1 MSTVFGN
8 LSKKH
13 NRSPIYSEETVKLM
27 ARHINDSENPHS
39 VTPGKIG
46 SYTKGEVDG
55 YVSGLSEQITSNYDD
70 LSGEITNLRTTTQ
83 QSFDTVGE
91 IVSGKAD
98 SDKVYSKE
106 QVDELIAAGG
116 GGVKDAYTKE
126 EVDVILQNYAKKQQS
141 FDGIIYLDFN
151 DGVLDTYA
159 LDNANVPGIY
169 RVIVNDDNDILAETY
184 RNQYILLVGNTIAG
198 EELVFTQT
206 RMSDGGLFETRSR
219 SIFDEGW
226 SEWHNKMLGDIDS
239 ALDELHGYATSL
251 MGGEA

>member
-1 MSTVFGN
+1 MKISKNGN
-8 LSKKH
+8 LSKTYQGEYVADK
-13 NRSPIYSEETVKLM
+13 ETLERIKAHLN
-27 ARHINDSENPHS
+27 AKAGNPHN
-39 VTPGKIG
+39 VTANDVGA
-46 SYTKGEVDG
+46 YTKGEVDG
-55 YVSGLSEQITSNYDD
+55 KISGIIVHEMGSN
-70 LSGEITNLRTTTQ
+70 T
-83 QSFDTVGE
+83 
-91 IVSGKAD
+91 
-98 SDKVYSKE
+98 DKVLSQKYVTDALTAFSGA
-106 QVDELIAAGG
+106 VDQQLNNIYTKSEVDKLIAES

-159 LDNANVPGIY
+159 LDNATVPGIY

-226 SEWHNKMLGDIDS
+226 SEWHNKMLGDIDR
-239 ALDELHGYATSL
+239 ALDELHGYAQAL
-251 MGGEA
+251 IGGEA